1 MLEVVMWPTVSKD
14 VDYYPYSPPVSLQ
27 ITFHMGFFSAEKP
40 QLRVA
45 ICTIAEDLYNNFED
59 ANLLRMAKDKGYF
72 GFRTEEDEVPAPHSC
87 AVNCWKWMWLPR
99 PS

>member
-1 MLEVVMWPTVSKD
+1 M
-14 VDYYPYSPPVSLQ
+14 
-27 ITFHMGFFSAEKP
+27 FFFSAEKP

-59 ANLLRMAKDKGYF
+59 SNLLRMAKDKGYF
-72 GFRTEEDEVPAPHSC
+72 GFRTEEDEVC
-87 AVNCWKWMWLPR
+87 NCITVGQLPVGSGCGPR

>member
-1 MLEVVMWPTVSKD
+1 MTNGFKRCRLL
-14 VDYYPYSPPVSLQ
+14 SLF
-27 ITFHMGFFSAEKP
+27 TTSFLTNNFSHGFFSAEKP